1 MRNDAKRQKILTAAK
16 LLLSAAALLSAALVI
31 VRVLGICLSSSAA
44 GTQMYT
50 PEVIA
55 TAFHYLL
62 PILCIFGLL
71 SAILIIAGMILP
83 LGNEKKP
90 KIAVS
95 TRLEFLLSRKEK
107 TEEMLREEKKRRF
120 IKLYTGIFIVC
131 CVALMTWAVFSAGS
145 FTEEGFHK
153 EMAYAMPFLIIAMFA
168 AFTAVWAAML
178 LLDRS
183 RSREIDLA
191 KTAPSG
197 RSTAVTAAGGKGLA
211 AARLF
216 LLLTAIVFIIL
227 GVFNGGMHDVLV
239 KATNICTECIG
250 LG

>member
-1 MRNDAKRQKILTAAK
+1 MRNDANRQNVFAAAK
-16 LLLSAAALLSAALVI
+16 LLLAAAAVLSAVLVI
-31 VRVLGICLSSSAA
+31 VQLLWICRSGSAA

-50 PEVIA
+50 PEVVA
-55 TAFHYLL
+55 SAFHHIL

-71 SAILIIAGMILP
+71 SAILIIAGMLLP
-83 LGNEKKP
+83 LGNEKQP

-120 IKLYTGIFIVC
+120 IKLYTAIFIVC
-131 CVALMTWAVFSAGS
+131 CLAAMTWAVFSAGS

-153 EMAYAMPFLIIAMFA
+153 EMVYAMPFLIISMFA
-168 AFTAVWAAML
+168 AFAAAWAAML

-183 RSREIDLA
+183 RIRECDLA
-191 KTAPSG
+191 KAAPSG
-197 RSTAVTAAGGKGLA
+197 RSTAVAAGGKGLT

-216 LLLTAIVFIIL
+216 LLLAAIVFIIL

-239 KATNICTECIG
+239 KAANICTECIG